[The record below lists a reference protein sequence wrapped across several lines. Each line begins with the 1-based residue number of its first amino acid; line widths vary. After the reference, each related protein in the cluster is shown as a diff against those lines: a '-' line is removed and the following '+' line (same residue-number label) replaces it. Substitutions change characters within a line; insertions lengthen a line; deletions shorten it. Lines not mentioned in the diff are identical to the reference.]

1 MATKYPGMA
10 ISMIHT
16 VESRLLRSFSM
27 VLRPMVEATASLTT
41 VVFMRLPQGGK
52 GERRGGEE
60 GRR

>member
-41 VVFMRLPQGGK
+41 VVFMRLLRASKEGQGVCVCV
-52 GERRGGEE
+52 
-60 GRR
+60 